1 MKPIYESILILNAK
15 LEKTV
20 IENEIKT
27 LTATL
32 QSYSTEKKVKVD
44 VMGERQLAYEIKT
57 HKTGY
62 YVQFYFESDPINIDE
77 WERILRINEHVIK
90 FITVRVADDTGD
102 MSIYEE
108 YTSTLED
115 LNPAPDEKTEQSGY
129 PDALDVLLG
138 FADYNYNY
146 NRKEK

>member
-1 MKPIYESILILNAK
+1 MKEIYESVLILNSK

-32 QSYSTEKKVKVD
+32 QNYSTEKKVKVD
-44 VMGERQLAYEIKT
+44 ILGERQLAYEIKT

-62 YVQFYFESDPINIDE
+62 FVQFYFESDPSNITE

-90 FITVRVADDTGD
+90 FITVIGPDDD
-102 MSIYEE
+102 DL
-108 YTSTLED
+108 LED
-115 LNPAPDEKTEQSGY
+115 LDSAPDEKTEQPGY

-138 FADYNYNY
+138 FADYNYN
-146 NRKEK
+146 RKEK